1 MDDFTLVGARP
12 QAAPPQHATEPW
24 HKDLPIVS
32 ILLLAL
38 IVLGCLL
45 CDVFLTKDSGY
56 MDLRHCSAA
65 PNREFLFGTDTMGRD
80 IFSMIWSGGRL
91 SLFIGICATL
101 LSTAIAVFF
110 GSLSGCAGEKLDAF
124 FMRVN
129 EIFISIP
136 NLLLIVVFVCSFIEG
151 RERGMFYGLVAGL
164 FMDLF
169 YSGPFG
175 FYTLFFINL
184 GYVSGICNK
193 YYYEDYI
200 TLPLLLSLAS
210 DLIYNLYIY
219 VFRFLIR
226 NRLNFGHYLV
236 SIIIPEIIFTTV
248 TTLVVYRFFLFIN
261 RKLKEWEQRRDS
273 NIV

>member
-1 MDDFTLVGARP
+1 MRKLLINLVMLILAFTIQICVFP
-12 QAAPPQHATEPW
+12 QIA
-24 HKDLPIVS
+24 
-32 ILLLAL
+32 
-38 IVLGCLL
+38 
-45 CDVFLTKDSGY
+45 FLS
-56 MDLRHCSAA
+56 SA
-65 PNREFLFGTDTMGRD
+65 
-80 IFSMIWSGGRL
+80 
-91 SLFIGICATL
+91 
-101 LSTAIAVFF
+101 
-110 GSLSGCAGEKLDAF
+110 
-124 FMRVN
+124 
-129 EIFISIP
+129 P
-136 NLLLIVVFVCSFIEG
+136 NLLLIVCSFIEG

-248 TTLVVYRFFLFIN
+248 TTLVVYRFFLFRMYRLFRPAFYYIYTYKN
-261 RKLKEWEQRRDS
+261 TPPIVIEYFYNLFWELQDLTSHIHILTLKIYDP
-273 NIV
+273 